1 MTDYTH
7 YERNMSRDEMALRL
21 NIETALREW
30 CESECAKLK
39 KELEDIKTAFK
50 IKSDNLNRQSDE
62 ITKLRQDYDC
72 AREKF
77 TTEFNNVTYNYE
89 CALKENERLHKK
101 AENQRIQLVGVQQA
115 LLDRNIKIEALT
127 DENNNLKKEV
137 KETRVVFEPSSYLRD
152 IQAKDEEIKTL
163 RKKNLDLKNENEGWK
178 LKYDH
183 LANEVEALKDALHD
197 DEVEI
202 HSLKA
207 EKCLKETTKLDNP
220 WDHSIDEY
228 FENLRK
234 ENKTIAD
241 RLAELT
247 AKDDITPII
256 IENLNVTYYANG
268 PVWTDEED
276 KDDISGSDDQN

>member
-21 NIETALREW
+21 NIETALREC

-39 KELEDIKTAFK
+39 KELEDIKAAFE
-50 IKSDNLNRQSDE
+50 IKRDNLNRQSEE
-62 ITKLRQDYDC
+62 IMKLRQDYDC
-72 AREKF
+72 ACEKF

-163 RKKNLDLKNENEGWK
+163 SKKNLDLKNENEGWK

-183 LANEVEALKDALHD
+183 LNADLAKKVHDSIELNEQIEKDIQDYNKLFHEKEKLQED
-197 DEVEI
+197 YD
-202 HSLKA
+202 SLKLTYSM
-207 EKCLKETTKLDNP
+207 LK
-220 WDHSIDEY
+220 
-228 FENLRK
+228 
-234 ENKTIAD
+234 
-241 RLAELT
+241 LT
-247 AKDDITPII
+247 PPTQPLY

-268 PVWTDEED
+268 PIWTNEDDEDVE
-276 KDDISGSDDQN
+276 QTA